1 MPSEPVDHADTDKLP
16 NSKVARLLDSY
27 DLGDAFGDRLQ
38 RLWTAEG
45 DHRMSLRDLADLLN
59 ERVLEAAMIDAGMR
73 PIDGEVENFYRLLT
87 DSEVSSGNRTEA
99 KRELEQNGIDTEG
112 LERDFVTYQAIRSY
126 LQDYRG
132 VTYQQ
137 QNDTGRA
144 QDAIQTLQRLQ
155 SRTRSVSERNIS
167 QLESA
172 GELSVGESRVS
183 VNLSVFCTDCNTQYE
198 LRELVEAGS
207 CECDEE

>member
-1 MPSEPVDHADTDKLP
+1 MPSEPVNHGEADEPP

-27 DLGDAFGDRLQ
+27 ELGEALGDRLQ
-38 RLWTAEG
+38 QLWTAEG
-45 DHRMSLRDLADLLN
+45 DCRMSLRDLADLFN
-59 ERVLEAAMIDAGMR
+59 ERVLEAAMTDAGMR
-73 PIDGEVENFYRLLT
+73 PIDGEVENLYRLLT

-99 KRELEQNGIDTEG
+99 RRELEQNGIDTEE

-132 VTYQQ
+132 ATYQQ
-137 QNDTGRA
+137 ESDTDRA
-144 QDAIQTLQRLQ
+144 EDVIQTLQRLQ
-155 SRTRSVSERNIS
+155 SRTRLVAEKNIS

-183 VNLSVFCTDCNTQYE
+183 VNLSVFCTDCNTQYD
-198 LRELVEAGS
+198 LRELIEAGS
-207 CECDEE
+207 CECDRE